1 MLNKAKT
8 SKIKILTRVLSL
20 MLTVVLST
28 QLNIF
33 PKTIEASSGSGG
45 NINAYNGTTGG
56 YTEPANLPY
65 AGSVGRCGIVFY
77 VADKGGK
84 QYELK
89 GKKIPPIIL
98 MDMSKK
104 EEDKPISNKI
114 STTRCGTISFG
125 ESDIN
130 DYPTEAIGSGE
141 LPPPIEWD
149 GTTWTG
155 NGKKIGE
162 YLLEKSG
169 QKTAYGV
176 DIYNWEILLRDYGG
190 DDWTNIID
198 ELHDGTQDIT
208 LCIETLSINYIYYKP
223 VRVKVTPYVKYK
235 TSYYNEQRTLVEDTN
250 GNKDWS
256 DSGLVYSHSVESGEQ
271 SGGEPVTYPSA
282 DGAYYLPMSS
292 TDKPNVYFGTQAAL
306 ATPGQSA
313 ESADLNNLVAQNKLG
328 LLKTDVNDASTAFD
342 TDKVVSE
349 PTSYTSDGWISTPD
363 FYYGANVT
371 EAQAKA
377 GTAGSFYIR
386 TWAFRESKTYTRATV
401 EPADDYIANYKW
413 MQIVL
418 PYSLCLKET
427 QLGISKPSI
436 ANDTPVPFAS
446 STISSGQGYGI
457 SMFNDQLV
465 KAEINTYDGAH
476 SPGNTEPPEANKKG
490 HNYVVKAYMT
500 ITKDTAGNIISE
512 QPSGLYERKTK
523 GDEADTVCNTINI
536 NDEPNGF
543 KLKNWWI
550 SDTYAQ
556 TDEPQIYNKDIPG
569 SVRSNGT
576 SPTQVQLEGTEENGG
591 ECLYLLLVKVI
602 TKELE
607 DEGDTIKVQL
617 EQSEITKKVDFN
629 NSSPNIMVDGRNV
642 LKKYQFIYKLDAY
655 AEQQG
660 ICPGHNL
667 ENVDD
672 RTDQSANSKRCTWA
686 WGDKKL
692 TYALKPNNPNSNIF
706 VTKSNW
712 APIVTNGTGTY
723 TTAVPQQ
730 KVISNRTTASNKP
743 EIQSVSGWNLVTVI
757 HRGEDPVTAFQWKN
771 DKLNWT
777 ANTDLANIDGVTI
790 ANQKASNRKTSDYT
804 STTNLELVRNTAL
817 DDLSTTRNNSDNQGG
832 GSSNPCDNSATR
844 AGDLLKGDI
853 TEFMGTPTIKTNTFK
868 VEVDYKV
875 YSGKADYEGTDTVN
889 NPVTKGRVDMPEL
902 TVSPYIFMRYQTT
915 LGEIGGNQKQSAVLG
930 NYDRTL
936 KGMFSS
942 AELLDNKDWDD
953 GLMKLDSLQWSTHK
967 RAEAN
972 HNIST
977 VLSGGATFTLSV
989 PSNNRKEVHLWT
1001 YQPVLAGDGEAMQ
1014 TATKGTDSIGKFSL
1028 DKAQE
1033 NHKKAVTDVLEAMNN
1048 LRIEQYQ
1055 NAKDLGKTNEVY
1067 LTEKELDTECVFDGT
1082 TVNSFNGK
1090 ALSGD
1095 KKYYLQGNKGE
1106 SNSPY
1111 IDARV
1116 IGTEEKYYTIFAKA
1130 GDGNLYIKESSDPSD
1145 CTADGGTPITDAS
1158 VKDTVA
1164 RIDKKTGIVTALKN
1178 ALERKKGNDQGANGN
1193 GYNKPQWASN
1203 GKWYNEAFDGITML
1217 ECNTKFELGLVNTAE
1232 RSSVLDPKLI
1242 PSSENGRETMLTKF
1256 HTAQFLT
1263 QDYSELGAFKG
1274 VTIPVKQGTTKHW
1287 LHSKLFYVPNATTQD
1302 LK

>member
-1 MLNKAKT
+1 MLA
-8 SKIKILTRVLSL
+8 
-20 MLTVVLST
+20 VVLFT
-28 QLNIF
+28 QFNII
-33 PKTIEASSGSGG
+33 PKTVEANSGSGG

-77 VADKGGK
+77 VADKDGN
-84 QYELK
+84 QYKLK
-89 GKKIPPIIL
+89 GKKIPPIVL

-104 EEDKPISNKI
+104 EEDKPISNTLC
-114 STTRCGTISFG
+114 TTRCGAISFS
-125 ESDIN
+125 ENNIKE
-130 DYPTEAIGSGE
+130 YPSK

-149 GTTWTG
+149 GSTWTG

-190 DDWTNIID
+190 SEWYSIVDD
-198 ELHDGTQDIT
+198 LHDGTKDIT
-208 LCIETLSINYIYYKP
+208 LCIETLSINYMYYKP
-223 VRVKVTPYVKYK
+223 LRVKVEMFTKKQQCSWLNIRKVALNSSNEKYLTPPTCEY
-235 TSYYNEQRTLVEDTN
+235 T
-250 GNKDWS
+250 DWH
-256 DSGLVYSHSVESGEQ
+256 DIQGET
-271 SGGEPVTYPSA
+271 SGGVDTYPST

-292 TDKPNVYFGTQAAL
+292 TDKANVYFGTQAAL

-313 ESADLNNLVAQNKLG
+313 ESADLNSLVVQNKLG
-328 LLKTDVNDASTAFD
+328 LLRTDVNDPNTAFKPED
-342 TDKVVSE
+342 VLQPEINQNWVNDSSKKLVSDYAFGTITVGNTTRLRTDAEVAR
-349 PTSYTSDGWISTPD
+349 D
-363 FYYGANVT
+363 YGV
-371 EAQAKA
+371 
-377 GTAGSFYIR
+377 GSAFSQYITLDR
-386 TWAFRESKTYTRATV
+386 TLTYTRATV

-418 PYSLCLKET
+418 PYSLCLKES

-523 GDEADTVCNTINI
+523 RDEADTVCNTINI

-629 NSSPNIMVDGRNV
+629 NSSPNIIIDGRNV

-743 EIQSVSGWNLVTVI
+743 EIQSVNGWNLVTVI
-757 HRGEDPVTAFQWKN
+757 HRGEDPITAFEWKN
-771 DKLNWT
+771 SKLNLT

-967 RAEAN
+967 RAEEE
-972 HNIST
+972 HNVST
-977 VLSGGATFTLSV
+977 VLPGGATFTLSV
-989 PSNNRKEVHLWT
+989 PSSNRKEVHLWT
-1001 YQPVLAGDGEAMQ
+1001 YQPVLVGDGEAMQ
-1014 TATKGTDSIGKFSL
+1014 TATKGADSIGEFAL
-1028 DKAQE
+1028 GKAQE
-1033 NHKKAVTDVLEAMNN
+1033 NHKKAVEDVLEAMNN

-1263 QDYSELGAFKG
+1263 KDYSELGAFKG

>member
-1 MLNKAKT
+1 MLA
-8 SKIKILTRVLSL
+8 
-20 MLTVVLST
+20 VVLFT
-28 QLNIF
+28 QFNII
-33 PKTIEASSGSGG
+33 PKTVEANSGSGG

-77 VADKGGK
+77 VADKDGN
-84 QYELK
+84 QYKLK
-89 GKKIPPIIL
+89 GKKIPPIVL

-104 EEDKPISNKI
+104 EEDKPISNTLC
-114 STTRCGTISFG
+114 TTRCGAISFS
-125 ESDIN
+125 ENNIKE
-130 DYPTEAIGSGE
+130 YPSK

-149 GTTWTG
+149 ESTWTG

-190 DDWTNIID
+190 SEWYSIID
-198 ELHDGTQDIT
+198 DLHDGTKDIT
-208 LCIETLSINYIYYKP
+208 LYIETLSINYIYYKP
-223 VRVKVTPYVKYK
+223 MRVKVETFTKK
-235 TSYYNEQRTLVEDTN
+235 QQRTLTYTKTATKASPQNFWGYGAEQKGSWV
-250 GNKDWS
+250 
-256 DSGLVYSHSVESGEQ
+256 DSQGETLVQ
-271 SGGEPVTYPSA
+271 TDTYPSA
-282 DGAYYLPMSS
+282 DEAYYLPMSS

-328 LLKTDVNDASTAFD
+328 LLKTDVNNDATKFD
-342 TDKVVSE
+342 TSVLKDESQQSFVEGARTLVS
-349 PTSYTSDGWISTPD
+349 PYN
-363 FYYGANVT
+363 YGTKGSGESARPRT
-371 EAQAKA
+371 EAEALTECVGQTFAEVW
-377 GTAGSFYIR
+377 TQEQ
-386 TWAFRESKTYTRATV
+386 TLTYTRATV

-476 SPGNTEPPEANKKG
+476 SPGNTEPPVSNKKG

-723 TTAVPQQ
+723 TTDVSRQ
-730 KVISNRTTASNKP
+730 KVNANRTLASNKP

-790 ANQKASNRKTSDYT
+790 ANQKASNRKTSDYV

-817 DDLSTTRNNSDNQGG
+817 DDLSTTRNNSDNQGS

-853 TEFMGTPTIKTNTFK
+853 TEFMGVPTIKTNIFK
-868 VEVDYKV
+868 VEVNYKV
-875 YSGKADYEGTDTVN
+875 YSGNENYEGTDEVN
-889 NPVTKGRVDMPEL
+889 NKVTKGTVDMPDL
-902 TVSPYIFMRYQTT
+902 TISPYIFMRYQTT
-915 LGEIGGNQKQSAVLG
+915 LGETGANQKQSAVLG

-1001 YQPVLAGDGEAMQ
+1001 YQPVLVGDGEAMQ
-1014 TATKGTDSIGKFSL
+1014 KATKGADSIGKFSL